1 MRLGQKDS
9 REFPVT
15 SRTGGA
21 TASTLAGFEAAVSL
35 VDDVDPAFTADD
47 AIIAVP

>member
-1 MRLGQKDS
+1 MRPGQKDS
-9 REFPVT
+9 REFAVT
-15 SRTGGA
+15 SRMGCA

-35 VDDVDPAFTADD
+35 VDDVNPALTAND